1 MAKRFAL
8 PGLSPRVRGNRYFML
23 MRRPLRGPIPARAGQ
38 PGGVHTAS
46 ASLGAYPRACG
57 ATSRLQMLD
66 QNHWGLSP
74 RVRGNRAT
82 NLRRCWAP
90 GPIPAR
96 AGQPLPSRW
105 RRRGCW
111 AYPRACGATPWPSPV
126 ASMAMGLSPRV
137 RGNHRTHLS
146 MLARWGPIPARAGQP
161 EGVAL
166 RLHDIGAYPRACG
179 ATRYCN
185 AISASLPGLSP
196 RVRGN
201 PQPIP
206 RLDRAVA
213 YPRACGA
220 TAGGHYRSHRPTGLS
235 PRVRGNQ
242 AGE

>member
-38 PGGVHTAS
+38 PQDYKC
-46 ASLGAYPRACG
+46 LIRIIGAYPRACG
-57 ATSRLQMLD
+57 ATVQQTSVAVGHQ
-66 QNHWGLSP
+66 GLSP
-74 RVRGNRAT
+74 RVRGNPSSSAAVT
-82 NLRRCWAP
+82 VVA